1 MNRYINTLAA
11 TAMLTAAMRSA
22 EDPLA
27 DLGLDLGNAG
37 GTAVEGTDGAPV
49 PAEASGAEAAVAAAT
64 EAKDKR
70 KEVEIADLE
79 FGFVDLI
86 PQMKRGGATGSKY
99 EFDKLVAPVAKEDGS
114 GFKYAMFV
122 AKLANPEDDAAALKR
137 SVQSATTAENKSHKD
152 AGTPNRYITRTHVV
166 NGEFAG
172 VAVFR
177 VDATLDVEN
186 DKG

>member
-1 MNRYINTLAA
+1 MKGYILSAIAGTSMLAMVA
-11 TAMLTAAMRSA
+11 RSS

-27 DLGLDLGNAG
+27 DLGLDLG
-37 GTAVEGTDGAPV
+37 GTDTTTADPTEQV
-49 PAEASGAEAAVAAAT
+49 TETVT
-64 EAKDKR
+64 EAVTDGVVKEKR
-70 KEVEIADLE
+70 KEVEIAGLD
-79 FGFVDLI
+79 FGFADFI
-86 PQMKRGGATGSKY
+86 PKMERGGKGGSKY
-99 EFDKLVAPVAKEDGS
+99 EFDKLAAPVAKEDGT

-122 AKLANPEDDAAALKR
+122 AKLANPEDDTDALKR

-152 AGTPNRYITRTHVV
+152 AGTPNRYITRQHIVG
-166 NGEFAG
+166 GEFVG